1 VIQIRSA
8 LRFLYVCTLKQ
19 KWFDDEIRH
28 PKKRVTL
35 PGVITVEEVARMLDV
50 TQNLKHWTILAT
62 FYGTAVRC
70 KELQQLKVGDMD
82 SQRMVLHVRH
92 GKGGTPR
99 DTFHPGGIPL
109 RLSTSVPFVTCSV
122 RRRSAPASNAAPT
135 RIYFGM
141 PVQRICSMRVR
152 TSARSR

>member
-1 VIQIRSA
+1 MIQIRSA

-19 KWFDDEIRH
+19 KWFDDEIPH

-82 SQRMVLHVRH
+82 SQADGVACAAWER
-92 GKGGTPR
+92 G
-99 DTFHPGGIPL
+99 HP
-109 RLSTSVPFVTCSV
+109 
-122 RRRSAPASNAAPT
+122 A
-135 RIYFGM
+135 
-141 PVQRICSMRVR
+141 
-152 TSARSR
+152 